1 MLHMI
6 CAISLRSVTAITG
19 IVSARKESILWK
31 ERGLSDLIRQMET
44 LPEVETAKALM
55 TEAMTWSVM
64 KWLREK
70 KRVRK
75 TADLAN
81 AVLDQASQ
89 SVRERWP
96 EPIRTAYEAMVT
108 QTAGT
113 VSARR
118 HQAVTVKTDPAATL
132 TASKSREADDEAY
145 RAHIDAEKVFDE
157 AERKL
162 STSLAREGCRKA
174 IHSWDLHEKAI
185 RKAEAFIRPK

>member
-1 MLHMI
+1 
-6 CAISLRSVTAITG
+6 
-19 IVSARKESILWK
+19 
-31 ERGLSDLIRQMET
+31 
-44 LPEVETAKALM
+44 M

-81 AVLDQASQ
+81 AALDQASQ
-89 SVRERWP
+89 AVRERWP
-96 EPIRTAYEAMVT
+96 GPIRTAYEALVM

-113 VSARR
+113 VSAHRQ
-118 HQAVTVKTDPAATL
+118 QAVPVKTDPATTL
-132 TASKSREADDEAY
+132 AASKSHDADDEAY
-145 RAHIDAEKVFDE
+145 RAHMDAEKTFDD
-157 AERKL
+157 AERQL

-185 RKAEAFIRPK
+185 RKAEALIPSK

>member
-1 MLHMI
+1 
-6 CAISLRSVTAITG
+6 
-19 IVSARKESILWK
+19 
-31 ERGLSDLIRQMET
+31 MEK

-70 KRVRK
+70 KSVRK

-81 AVLDQASQ
+81 AALDHASQ
-89 SVRERWP
+89 DVRERWP
-96 EPIRTAYEAMVT
+96 EPIRTAYEALVT
-108 QTAGT
+108 EKPGT
-113 VSARR
+113 VSAHRQ
-118 HQAVTVKTDPAATL
+118 QAVPVKTDPAATL
-132 TASKSREADDEAY
+132 IASKSHDADDEAY
-145 RAHIDAEKVFDE
+145 RAHIDAEKTFDE

-185 RKAEAFIRPK
+185 RKAQALIRPK